1 MAENE
6 NIEATPEEQTPE
18 SIQQNGIPV
27 ITMELNAASVIP
39 NAVDATLQNSGEA
52 ADAKVV
58 GDRLEAIDLT
68 LNTAAENI
76 EDLQADMTGLISEG
90 GTIDQLDG
98 KIDSTKAEVE
108 QDITN
113 AVNLRIPKTDIST
126 TLTEAGKVADAKAVG
141 DAISAMSG
149 DNIPY
154 STGDTNTVKDT
165 VDDIVDR
172 VATLEQI
179 SGDDIPAGEG
189 DTETVGTAID
199 RLDTAIDSLENRT
212 ANEILYTTGGDT
224 IKTKVDEINGAM
236 PFAVHFNENLNVTRV
251 TFNDS
256 RITEDHVVA
265 SLTARHPADILWTTS
280 ARALVLECQSGIPEL
295 DLVLCIPATN
305 N

>member
-58 GDRLEAIDLT
+58 GDRFETLELT
-68 LNTAAENI
+68 VDNATDNI
-76 EDLQADMTGLISEG
+76 EDLQADMTTLISEG
-90 GTIDQLDG
+90 GTVDQLDD
-98 KIDSTKAEVE
+98 KIDRTKAEVE

-126 TLTEAGKVADAKAVG
+126 TLTESGKVADAKAVG
-141 DAISAMSG
+141 DRFEALSGENIVYESGGSTTIRETVGDIADRVSDLEDISG
-149 DNIPY
+149 DN
-154 STGDTNTVKDT
+154 
-165 VDDIVDR
+165 
-172 VATLEQI
+172 
-179 SGDDIPAGEG
+179 IPAGEG
-189 DTETVGTAID
+189 DTETVGQALD
-199 RLDTAIDSLENRT
+199 RLGRAVENIDDRT
-212 ANEILYTTGGDT
+212 ANEIPYETGGDT